1 MFPQLSRTEVLE
13 ELRMVLQ
20 EHDWDVE
27 EALQV
32 LQMFSESDANDYKY
46 KDGKRENNCEDPK
59 DDGGTGEADGNSTDG
74 TKDSED
80 ESDSGDDKTSKIK
93 GGIYTMKFLKTSLP
107 TSTSSTLKP
116 SSSSSTSEVLSKF
129 SSDTSIAKKQAAERK
144 KAAQAA
150 DEQVSSDDEEDIVTS
165 EFEDSDDELESDNG
179 RMDVKKEMLAFF
191 QDASIDELSLIG
203 GCSVKKAQ
211 RIVELRPFDSWE
223 SLGCKVVLKERKVIL
238 GLMSKCQTISSKMV
252 KWVTEWSVS
261 IQLHLKPYQLIGLK
275 WLMLLNEHSLSGIL
289 ADEMVRQ
296 PLVGFNAVP

>member
-1 MFPQLSRTEVLE
+1 MVRRLQKRFPDQDKE

-32 LQMFSESDANDYKY
+32 LQMFSESDYSDTSLVIPENQKSKAKDVSTRDYSEDNTDTDGNNPGDTENCSSSSVYLEEQKPKRKQMSIRKHTDANDYKY

-93 GGIYTMKFLKTSLP
+93 GGIYTMKFLKTSSS

-150 DEQVSSDDEEDIVTS
+150 DEQVSSDDEEDILTS

-223 SLGCKVVLKERKVIL
+223 SL
-238 GLMSKCQTISSKMV
+238 
-252 KWVTEWSVS
+252 
-261 IQLHLKPYQLIGLK
+261 
-275 WLMLLNEHSLSGIL
+275 
-289 ADEMVRQ
+289 
-296 PLVGFNAVP
+296 